1 VSQGSERKRIAHP
14 AWLWLGLVV
23 TVVAIYWTLRDVD
36 VSRVV
41 ESARSASLTALLG
54 VSVMQL
60 VGIYFRGVRWRH
72 LTAPLADYPLPLAA
86 HVRATAVGFMA
97 INLLPFRIG
106 ELIRPWFLARQ
117 TGIRGTAALGTILL
131 ERAMDFAALAVIGG
145 LVLYF
150 HSGSFPPWFR
160 TGATL
165 LAGISMLPISMLIAL
180 WIDEQR
186 TVSVLTRAARPLPGR
201 IGERGLDLIT
211 ELCRGLG
218 TLRGPR
224 PLAVVLLYTMLIWG
238 VIYAAPFAF
247 GLLAL
252 DVQLPLSE
260 RLLAVF
266 TLHAFT
272 ALAVAAPSAPGFL
285 GVYHV
290 ACKEALAL
298 FGISPEVAVAF
309 GTLLHLAY
317 WIPVTLAGVL
327 VVAQA
332 GTSLAELAS
341 EDLGKAG
348 SEPHR

>member
-1 VSQGSERKRIAHP
+1 VSPRSNRKRIAHP

-23 TVVAIYWTLRDVD
+23 TAVAVYWTLRDVN
-36 VSRVV
+36 VSLVV
-41 ESARSASLTALLG
+41 QSARSASLTALLG

-60 VGIYFRGVRWRH
+60 LGIFFRGVRWRY
-72 LTAPLADYPLPLAA
+72 LTSPLADYPLPLAA

-117 TGIRGTAALGTILL
+117 TGIRGTAALGTIVL
-131 ERAMDFAALAVIGG
+131 ERALDFAALAIIGG
-145 LVLYF
+145 TILYF
-150 HSGSFPPWFR
+150 HSGAFPPWFR
-160 TGATL
+160 TGAYM
-165 LAGISMLPISMLIAL
+165 LAGISMLPISLLVAL
-180 WIDEQR
+180 WIDEER
-186 TVSVLTRAARPLPGR
+186 TMSVLTRAVRPLPGR
-201 IGERGLDLIT
+201 LRAGGLDLIT

-218 TLRGPR
+218 TLRGPK
-224 PLAVVLLYTMLIWG
+224 PLAVVLLYTALIWG

-252 DVQLPLSE
+252 DVQLPPGE
-260 RLLAVF
+260 WLLAIF

-298 FGISPEVAVAF
+298 FGVAPEVAVAF
-309 GTLLHLAY
+309 GTLVHLAY
-317 WIPVTLAGVL
+317 WIPVTLAGAL
-327 VVAQA
+327 VVARA
-332 GTSLAELAS
+332 GTSLTELTS
-341 EDLGKAG
+341 QDLGKAR

>member
-1 VSQGSERKRIAHP
+1 VNQGSSQKRIAHP

-36 VSRVV
+36 VSLVLQ
-41 ESARSASLTALLG
+41 SARSASLTALLG

-60 VGIYFRGVRWRH
+60 LGIYFRAVRWRY
-72 LTAPLADYPLPLAA
+72 LTSPLADYPLPLAA
-86 HVRATAVGFMA
+86 HVRATAVGFMF

-106 ELIRPWFLARQ
+106 ELVRPWFLARQ

-131 ERAMDFAALAVIGG
+131 ERALDFAALAVIGG
-145 LVLYF
+145 MVLYF
-150 HSGSFPPWFR
+150 HSGGFPAWFR
-160 TGATL
+160 TGAYM
-165 LAGISMLPISMLIAL
+165 LAGVSMLPISLLIAL
-180 WIDEQR
+180 RIDEER
-186 TVSVLTRAARPLPGR
+186 TLSVVTRVARPLPGR
-201 IGERGLDLIT
+201 VGERGLDLIT

-224 PLAVVLLYTMLIWG
+224 PLAVVLLYTLLIWG

-252 DVQLPLSE
+252 DIQLPAGE
-260 RLLAVF
+260 RFLAIF

-298 FGISPEVAVAF
+298 FGIAPEVAVAF
-309 GTLLHLAY
+309 GTLVHLAY

-327 VVAQA
+327 VVVSA

-341 EDLGKAG
+341 REVGKAP